1 MIVMVGSKAG
11 RQAHTEAV
19 AERLQRDGRRRGRG
33 GEGEGDRE
41 TEGQG
46 EGER

>member
-1 MIVMVGSKAG
+1 MIVMVGSMAG

-19 AERLQRDGRRRGRG
+19 AERLLRQERRRGRD

-41 TEGQG
+41 IEGQG